1 MPIQFWFDTVLTVVP
16 QTIPTVHELR
26 TDLPL
31 RSLAP
36 NLAHLP
42 GLALLEGD
50 DAGFGY
56 LTADPFDRFEWS
68 GADAHSHLH
77 GDLTHPAGLSSLNT
91 WLAPYSTTSHPGVP
105 PFQGGAIGEIDYE
118 TGYLL
123 DRIRGSQVPTG
134 AKLARFRLYD
144 WVLARDN
151 SAGRSWLI
159 CHNFDR
165 RPERS
170 LRDRL
175 ELFDRPTPTPVPTTA
190 SSAPIQCDLDTAA
203 YGVMVERCLDY
214 IAAGDVY
221 QVNVARRLFGRL
233 PCPPWHIYERLRESY
248 PAPMA
253 AFLRNSSGSTISI
266 SPETFLQ
273 GNSDGVETRPIKGTR
288 PRGRN
293 TDEDRRLA
301 AELQTSEK
309 DRAENVMIVDVLR
322 NDLGRIATPGSVA
335 VSELLG
341 LRSLPTVH
349 HLESRVTAAPRPG
362 TSLADILTACFPG
375 GSVTGAPKIRAM
387 EIIAELEP
395 VPRGGY
401 CGAIAAIGFDG
412 YLTSSIPIRTIYTRG
427 DRFQF
432 HVGAGIVADSDPDL
446 EYEETRHKA
455 DALLR
460 ILSAL

>member
-1 MPIQFWFDTVLTVVP
+1 MLTVVP

-36 NLAHLP
+36 ALAHLP
-42 GLALLEGD
+42 GLALLEGN

-68 GADAHSHLH
+68 GGGARSRLR
-77 GDLTHPAGLSSLNT
+77 GELSPAVGLSSLT
-91 WLAPYSTTSHPGVP
+91 AWLAPYATESQPGVP
-105 PFQGGAIGEIDYE
+105 PFQGGAIGEIEYE

-123 DRIRGSQVPTG
+123 DRVRDARVPTG
-134 AKLARFRLYD
+134 ARLTRFRLYD
-144 WVLARDN
+144 WVVARDN

-159 CHNFDR
+159 CHNFDP
-165 RPERS
+165 RPGHS
-170 LRDRL
+170 VRDRL
-175 ELFDRPTPTPVPTTA
+175 ALFARPTPPAVPATA
-190 SSAPIQCDLDTAA
+190 SPAPIRCDLDAAA
-203 YGVMVERCLDY
+203 YAVMVERCLDY

-221 QVNVARRLFGRL
+221 QVNVARRLFGSL
-233 PCPPWHIYERLRESY
+233 PCSPWQIYEQLRETY

-253 AFLRNSSGSTISI
+253 AFLQHSSGSTISI

-273 GNSDGVETRPIKGTR
+273 GDSNGIETRPIKGTR

-293 TDEDRRLA
+293 PAEDGRLA
-301 AELQTSEK
+301 VDLQSSTK

-322 NDLGRIATPGSVA
+322 NDLGRIAAAGTVA
-335 VSELLG
+335 VPELFG

-349 HLESRVTAAPRPG
+349 HLESRVTATPRPG
-362 TSLADILTACFPG
+362 ISPADVLTACFPG

-395 VPRGGY
+395 VPRGRY

-412 YLTSSIPIRTIYTRG
+412 YLTSSIPIRTIYTHG

-432 HVGAGIVADSDPDL
+432 HVGGGIVADSDPAL

-460 ILSAL
+460 ILSSS